1 MLHKLFSKSLGL
13 VPSALR
19 IALNARSTGLNQ
31 ALLGTTDPGAPYPIL
46 RQDGWAF
53 AAATNDHHPAYNAP
67 DGIAP
72 PLYAVKVL
80 AGPMGR
86 LLLHRDLGMNFLRM
100 LHGEQSLTFHQPLPY
115 GQTVV
120 PAATVTGFREVSTG
134 EILDMGLEIRDQS
147 GEKLVTGLSSFFV
160 ATPKASGNKT
170 TSERPKKQEPIAD
183 PFPEASSGQF
193 SRAFET
199 DPTQPVRYAAAS
211 GDRNPIHTND
221 LIARLAGL
229 PRPIMH
235 GLCMMAMA
243 GREVIGVKEAKPTD
257 LKELSLRFSRTAF
270 PGSRYVIHGADGAD
284 GGVDFIVVDA
294 KDRPVLSR
302 GFARLA

>member
-13 VPSALR
+13 APSALR
-19 IALNARSTGLNQ
+19 IALNARSTGLNH
-31 ALLGTTDPGAPYPIL
+31 ALLGTTDPGAPFRIL
-46 RQDGWAF
+46 RQEGWSF

-86 LLLHRDLGMNFLRM
+86 LLLHKELGMNFLRM
-100 LHGEQSLTFHQPLPY
+100 LHGEQSLTFHRPLSY

-134 EILDMGLEIRDQS
+134 EILDMGLEIRTQH
-147 GEKLVTGLSSFFV
+147 GERLVTGMSSFFV
-160 ATPKASGNKT
+160 TTSKGSSKKT
-170 TSERPKKQEPIAD
+170 TGDRPKKQEPAAE
-183 PFPEASSGQF
+183 PFPDASSGQF

-211 GDRNPIHTND
+211 GDRNPIHTNE

-243 GREVIGVKEAKPTD
+243 GREIVGVKEAEPTD
-257 LKELSLRFSRTAF
+257 LRELSLRFSRTAF
-270 PGSRYVIHGADGAD
+270 PGSRYVIHGADGAE
-284 GGVDFIVVDA
+284 GGVDFVVVDA